1 MITTC
6 TRQPSCRSAT
16 AIVSGLDAVF
26 APGPARVNGFF
37 APPRPAPPPS
47 RRYQSTGYRA
57 KKLLLGPAL
66 KTSQLSNERVSKR
79 VALAVFSSDPISS
92 TAYATEEM
100 LLVLVGAA
108 LATRLALP
116 VALAI
121 VVPLALLVDYVL
133 TVAVSVSSG
142 VVAVGAMVA
151 AGLWRLAGR
160 DIELSPD
167 PCRGS
172 SLPPRPPKSA
182 CAMVAPP
189 LKGT

>member
-1 MITTC
+1 MAFLRRYPSALMGSLRRRSTVGDVTAL
-6 TRQPSCRSAT
+6 RQPDLRRPPSA
-16 AIVSGLDAVF
+16 
-26 APGPARVNGFF
+26 
-37 APPRPAPPPS
+37 PAPALS

-172 SLPPRPPKSA
+172 SLPHGPPR
-182 CAMVAPP
+182 APVP
-189 LKGT
+189 WSP